1 MLLKEMIDKAQGWDT
16 PIVQALED
24 VDYYKFTMAYVY
36 YRKFPDVTMEMK
48 FHCRTPGI
56 DLGVYARILEREINY
71 LCTLQLRKD
80 TLDRMAKVPY
90 FSTGYVDFLRLLK
103 LSRDHINITVNGADI
118 IVRTKGPAFL
128 ITWFET
134 HVLQILQEAY
144 FREVHSF
151 LDLSLGEKKLADK
164 IARYKDLSKQHP
176 FAISEFGARRRC
188 CFAWQKHVVEEL
200 IKGFGTGY
208 RTFVG
213 TSDVLL
219 ATQLDTPFSGTMAH
233 EYLELGMGIQDVR
246 LDRSQHH
253 MLEAWVQVY
262 RGQLGIALS
271 DVVGMKAFLKDF
283 DLYLA
288 KLFDGMRHD
297 SGDPFW
303 WADLAIEHYRS
314 LRIDPLSKTLL
325 FSDGVTPDLLESL
338 VRRYYDQARLA
349 FGVGTD
355 FTNDLGVKPLNMVMK
370 AVMVNGHPV
379 AKVSDSPGKGMCE
392 DPSFEKYLKNVYHL
406 GED

>member
-283 DLYLA
+283 DLYFA